1 MVFGI
6 AAVMSM
12 SLVDA
17 YFVGQ
22 VSSDQLAAIGF
33 TFPVILTLQSLSIGL
48 GAGAASVVSRA
59 YGDGTREDICRLST
73 DALFLGLVIVTVLM
87 IIGYFTIRP
96 TFALLGADEKI
107 MTDVV
112 AYMQVWYLGL
122 PLLVVPQI
130 ANSILRAGGDSLFP
144 SIIMICA
151 AVVNAILDPILIL
164 GLWGAPRLELVG
176 AAWASNGVRA
186 VTLVLALC
194 IVIFRERLIILS
206 WPGLAALANSWKRII
221 KVAVPAAVGS
231 SINPIGIAV
240 VTALLAGFSASVV
253 AGFGVATRIEAFASI
268 PMFALSAAIGPIAG
282 QNWTSNNRD
291 RVQRALIQSYLFCV
305 LWSVFVAIVLWFSSD
320 WISAQFTDDKAVA
333 QQVSTYLKIVP
344 ISLMGYGV
352 VTIASGCFNAIDEP
366 RKSLVFYL
374 IRSAVLYVPLSVV
387 ASLLA
392 GATWVYV
399 GIAIANALAG
409 VSVAFLSIRW
419 LAATRCQK
427 APVMSEVIRD
437 AVAC

>member
-22 VSSDQLAAIGF
+22 VSAEQLAAIGF

-59 YGDGTREDICRLST
+59 YGDGTKEDISRLST

-87 IIGYFTIRP
+87 VIGYFTIEP
-96 TFALLGADEKI
+96 VFALLGADERT
-107 MTDVV
+107 MEDVV

-130 ANSILRAGGDSLFP
+130 ANSILRAGGDSLYP
-144 SIIMICA
+144 SLIMISA
-151 AVVNAILDPILIL
+151 AVVNIILDPILIL

-194 IVIFRERLIILS
+194 LVVFRERLIDLS
-206 WPGLAALANSWKRII
+206 WPGMATLADSWRRII
-221 KVAVPAAVGS
+221 KVAVPAAIGS
-231 SINPIGIAV
+231 SINPVGIAI
-240 VTALLAGFSASVV
+240 VTSLLAGFSASVV

-305 LWSVFVAIVLWFSSD
+305 CWSLFIALILWFSSD
-320 WISAQFTDDKAVA
+320 WISARFTDDETIAR
-333 QQVSTYLKIVP
+333 QVSTYLKIVP

-374 IRSAVLYVPLSVV
+374 LRSAALYVPLSLV

-392 GATWVYV
+392 SADWVYV
-399 GIAIANALAG
+399 AIAVANAVAG
-409 VSVAFLSIRW
+409 VIVATLSIRW
-419 LAATRCQK
+419 LAETRCQK
-427 APVMSEVIRD
+427 TPSVTELIRD